1 MLPAR
6 LWNPQ
11 PDGEATTPW
20 WWYRRLHLDE
30 DALLTATTSNLRRR
44 YGVPPDSF
52 DSDDLDFDSEDLDQ
66 GGSDTDSAAASATPS
81 TASTVR
87 LTPEQLEQE
96 LSSEDEPEAPPVV
109 PAVPLNPE
117 PEPEPEPQYHL
128 SRDPDDL
135 RHYLQHFPQTRDPE
149 VEQEVWAGNAWDLAS
164 DAQRRIYRE
173 ATEHA
178 WADECENAKLPIS
191 SLEQGFELRSR
202 LTLGEYS
209 DFRAEVLR
217 RYTHY
222 CTQVGCEP
230 WAWD

>member
-1 MLPAR
+1 
-6 LWNPQ
+6 
-11 PDGEATTPW
+11 
-20 WWYRRLHLDE
+20 
-30 DALLTATTSNLRRR
+30 
-44 YGVPPDSF
+44 
-52 DSDDLDFDSEDLDQ
+52 
-66 GGSDTDSAAASATPS
+66 
-81 TASTVR
+81 
-87 LTPEQLEQE
+87 
-96 LSSEDEPEAPPVV
+96 VV

-117 PEPEPEPQYHL
+117 PEPEPEPQYQL

-149 VEQEVWAGNAWDLAS
+149 DLDFAGDAWDLATVE
-164 DAQRRIYRE
+164 QRRLYRE

-217 RYTHY
+217 RYKHY